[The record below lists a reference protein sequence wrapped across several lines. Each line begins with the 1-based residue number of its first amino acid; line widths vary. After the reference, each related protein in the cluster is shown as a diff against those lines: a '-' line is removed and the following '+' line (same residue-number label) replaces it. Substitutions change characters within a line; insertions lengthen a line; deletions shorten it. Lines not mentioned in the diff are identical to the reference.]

1 MVQAAL
7 EPSVFQEAGA
17 RMLARIERRR
27 LELHKIRKI
36 VLVATL
42 LRQHLASGDVANMLC
57 AFASGSWG
65 SSWPSLLRALPDVLA
80 KTPPTFQSCEVPT
93 RPPEPSIMTLGPH
106 CQCAGRMDD
115 WRKRPHAGGL
125 PRVRVGMREVRVPKW
140 VVADGA
146 ASVRGD
152 GNTYWRPRKQTR
164 SRTEVVPPGFPRQG
178 LKWLSAHLG
187 ASGSRCQVPGVV
199 YEIQADVDDALRCGE
214 EFAESLK
221 FEVSEIL
228 GSVGTNDG
236 MASLLQA
243 ACACWDWRT
252 LLFQRPAVHHVHALI
267 KAYHELRPFLERTL
281 WPVAAEFAAVERRWP
296 EDGQMAAQ
304 YMQLASRM
312 RAAHA
317 AASRARRVGEPA
329 PNRCAEH
336 AMAWVTLKGYSVK
349 PFRPCQAV
357 VLAMHHFW
365 PRGARPSAGGLT
377 PPRAVGVLSIAARV
391 TEFVGRCCCRRGGAW
406 IPQCL
411 PFEAMAE
418 RLRPPPCGQEWFRV
432 RGDRFEPGSVLM
444 HVSKRG
450 KAGRLV
456 QVLESLLEVDVAAV
470 GASLDMC
477 SDFALGKPLLW
488 HVVRLHHRCRMLSP
502 PESPC
507 ERMGSYMSMLW
518 HPEQH
523 AGAGAIFDRVFLSQ
537 AKVQCVGGERD
548 EYIVREVAALMQ
560 HMRQKPICVTLQ
572 AARIPRILIDAE
584 EELALSGRMPMV
596 DHDESILASHDLEGV
611 VARGGQKIFRG
622 IRADHMR
629 RWTPSELPSSMTEAI
644 RSAVTCS
651 GIVAALPT
659 HGVGVK
665 RARTATKSVIHEK
678 MSKWADGAVGRE
690 WRKQRDAI
698 FSFGIARPVA
708 DLEVE
713 PAVATGGASASSAGS
728 RATELEA

>member
-1 MVQAAL
+1 M
-7 EPSVFQEAGA
+7 EPSVIHEAGA
-17 RMLARIERRR
+17 RMLARLERRR
-27 LELHKIRKI
+27 LELRKIRKI

-42 LRQHLASGDVANMLC
+42 LRQHLASGDVANMIC
-57 AFASGSWG
+57 AFASGIWAC
-65 SSWPSLLRALPDVLA
+65 SWPSLSRVLPDVLA

-93 RPPEPSIMTLGPH
+93 RPPVPSIMTLGPH

-125 PRVRVGMREVRVPKW
+125 PRVRVGMREVRAQKW

-152 GNTYWRPRKQTR
+152 GNTYWRPRIQTR
-164 SRTEVVPPGFPRQG
+164 SRAAGVPLGFPRYG

-199 YEIQADVDDALRCGE
+199 YEIHADVDDALRCGE
-214 EFAESLK
+214 EFVESLK
-221 FEVSEIL
+221 FEVSEIF

-243 ACACWDWRT
+243 ACTCWDWRA

-267 KAYHELRPFLERTL
+267 TAYRELRPFLERTM
-281 WPVAAEFAAVERRWP
+281 WPVAAKFAAVERRWP
-296 EDGQMAAQ
+296 EEAQMAAQ
-304 YMQLASRM
+304 YMQLASRI

-317 AASRARRVGEPA
+317 AASRARRAGEPA

-365 PRGARPSAGGLT
+365 PGGARPSAGGLT
-377 PPRAVGVLSIAARV
+377 PPRAFDVLSIAARV
-391 TEFVGRCCCRRGGAW
+391 TEFVGRCCCRGAL
-406 IPQCL
+406 IPRCL
-411 PFEAMAE
+411 PFEALAE
-418 RLRPPPCGQEWFRV
+418 RLRPPPSGQEWFRM

-444 HVSKRG
+444 YASKRG
-450 KAGRLV
+450 VAGRLV
-456 QVLESLLEVDVAAV
+456 QVLESLLEVDVAAI
-470 GASLDMC
+470 GAALDRC
-477 SDFALGKPLLW
+477 SDFALGMPSLW
-488 HVVRLHHRCRMLSP
+488 HVVRLHHRCRMLAP
-502 PESPC
+502 PEAPC

-560 HMRQKPICVTLQ
+560 HMRQKPICVTLRE
-572 AARIPRILIDAE
+572 ARIPRTLADAE

-596 DHDESILASHDLEGV
+596 DHDESILTSHEVEGV
-611 VARGGQKIFRG
+611 VARGGQKIFRD

-629 RWTPSELPSSMTEAI
+629 RWAPSELPSNLTAAV
-644 RSAVTCS
+644 RSAVTAD
-651 GIVAALPT
+651 GIVAALPAS
-659 HGVGVK
+659 GVGVK
-665 RARTATKSVIHEK
+665 RARTSATSQSVTSGK
-678 MSKWADGAVGRE
+678 MSKWADGEAGRE
-690 WRKQRDAI
+690 WRKQHEAI
-698 FSFGIARPVA
+698 FGFGIARPVV
-708 DLEVE
+708 DLEE
-713 PAVATGGASASSAGS
+713 RPAVATGGASASTAGS
-728 RATELEA
+728 RTTE